1 MILAKKILAGIL
13 IGTAIVYGG
22 VLVASMAAA
31 EPPSGSEQ
39 GLLPCPNSPN
49 CVSSRAAAGD
59 STHFIEPIRFE
70 GPPEEVWMALKS
82 VVRSLPRSTIVAE
95 SSGYLHFEVR
105 TLPARTDPELDP
117 RHGLVGESVPMI
129 ELCRFIRKAAPTRA
143 TVLIQGEGGTG
154 KERVARALHSN
165 SQRSGGRFVAVNC
178 AALSEALLESELFGH
193 EKGAFT
199 GAVVRQKG
207 KFELASGG
215 TLFLD
220 EVGELGSAIQ
230 AKLLR
235 ALEEREIDR
244 IGGGRPIAVDI
255 RLIAATNRNLESAVA
270 AGRFRQDLYYRLKV
284 LSVRTPALAERR
296 DDIPALARYF
306 VFKCAREA
314 GRVVRGISPEALAIL
329 GNYDWP
335 GNVRELRN
343 AIEYAVVL
351 GSSDHIL
358 AEDLPD
364 DILET
369 TSAEPLTY
377 HDAIDETKRRLFEAA
392 FSRSNGDYKEAA
404 RLLGLHPKAIHR
416 CLQNLNLSYLL
427 SVKSVPAR
435 E

>member
-1 MILAKKILAGIL
+1 M
-13 IGTAIVYGG
+13 
-22 VLVASMAAA
+22 
-31 EPPSGSEQ
+31 
-39 GLLPCPNSPN
+39 
-49 CVSSRAAAGD
+49 
-59 STHFIEPIRFE
+59 
-70 GPPEEVWMALKS
+70 
-82 VVRSLPRSTIVAE
+82 
-95 SSGYLHFEVR
+95 
-105 TLPARTDPELDP
+105 PAPTDPEVDV
-117 RHGLVGESVPMI
+117 RNGLVGESAAMI
-129 ELCRFIRKAAPTRA
+129 ELYRFIRKAAPTRA
-143 TVLIQGEGGTG
+143 TVLIQGESGTG

-165 SQRSGGRFVAVNC
+165 SQRSGGPFVAVNC

-199 GAVVRQKG
+199 GAVARQKG

-244 IGGGRPIAVDI
+244 IGGGGPIPVDI
-255 RLIAATNRNLESAVA
+255 RLIAATNRDLESAVA

-284 LSVRTPALAERR
+284 LSVRTPTLAERR

-306 VFKCAREA
+306 VLECGREA
-314 GRVVRGISPEALAIL
+314 GRVVRGISAEALTGL
-329 GNYDWP
+329 RDYDWP

-351 GSSDHIL
+351 GSADQIV

-364 DILET
+364 DILEAPR
-369 TSAEPLTY
+369 AEPLKY
-377 HDAIDETKRRLFEAA
+377 HDAINETKRRLFEAA

-416 CLQNLNLSYLL
+416 CLQNLDLSYLL
-427 SVKSVPAR
+427 SVKSVPAQ